1 MLRWQE
7 NIGDLKMIFIKRV
20 ITRIIPVFMLLTLT
34 CYAADSLTDPREI
47 LLKHYE
53 AVGGLEKLKKIKS
66 GYIEGKTTFDGLEGR
81 FRTWEEIPL
90 KYRLEEDYTVIKQVF
105 GDDGEVSW
113 SVDTNGKV
121 QIHRDEETIKRRKVK
136 ALLEVY
142 DHMEPDTKNFILTY
156 QGDRQAGRIDC
167 HLVKMA
173 NIINDD
179 YMLFFINKDNYYA
192 AKTILKQPDV
202 EIHTLYSDY
211 RRIDGILLPFHEETE
226 ILPREK
232 KETVQLE
239 RYDFNVKTD
248 RALFEP
254 PAKDIEDFEFA
265 NNEYSSSI
273 SFTFIEN
280 NVYLPVTINGESRLW
295 LLDNGASMSIIDADY
310 ANKLGLTPEGEIK
323 GFGIASVFDFSFV
336 TLPGYQ
342 VGDIHFN
349 SQKIFSYKGL
359 SDRLYDS
366 GVVGIM
372 GHDFLSRFV
381 VKIDYA
387 SGILSFYHPDRFEY
401 KGEGRVVDAPLRNK
415 IFSLP
420 AIVDGKYEGRW
431 TLDIGAFDVSFHYP
445 YAKENGLL
453 EKKGVER
460 ISADLGGQHGERTVR
475 FRTMELGGYKVLNPL
490 INIPLIMGKGSN
502 VSREIIGN
510 IGNTLL
516 RHFTVYLDYKRQRVI
531 IEKGKDFDRGFPEDK
546 SGMLIGIT
554 GDGHPEIVF
563 VAPGTPADKA
573 GFVNGDIIQKIN
585 GKDAGSFGGI
595 IGVRNLFLEG
605 AGKEYNIEVI
615 RAGSRHELK
624 LILEDLF
631 K

>member
-1 MLRWQE
+1 
-7 NIGDLKMIFIKRV
+7 MIVVKRV
-20 ITRIIPVFMLLTLT
+20 ITRIIPVFLLLTLT
-34 CYAADSLTDPREI
+34 CHAPDSLTDPRAI
-47 LLKHYE
+47 FLKHYE
-53 AVGGLEKLKKIKS
+53 AVGGLERLKQIKS

-90 KYRLEEDYTVIKQVF
+90 KYRLEEDYTVIKQIF
-105 GDDGEVSW
+105 GDNGKASW
-113 SVDTNGKV
+113 SVDPNGKV

-142 DHMEPDTKNFILTY
+142 DHMEPGTKNFIFTY
-156 QGDRQAGRIDC
+156 EGNRLAGNVEC
-167 HLVKMA
+167 HVIKMA

-179 YMLFFINKDNYYA
+179 YTLFFINKENYYA
-192 AKTILKQPDV
+192 VKTIIKQPDV

-211 RRIDGILLPFHEETE
+211 RRIEGILIPFHEETE

-232 KETVQLE
+232 KETVHLE
-239 RYDFNVKTD
+239 RYDFNVKAD
-248 RALFEP
+248 SALFEP
-254 PAKDIEDFEFA
+254 PSKDIEDFKFA
-265 NNEYSSSI
+265 NGENSANI
-273 SFTFIEN
+273 PFTFVEN
-280 NVYLPVTINGESRLW
+280 NIYLPVTINGETRLW

-310 ANKLGLTPEGEIK
+310 AIKLGLKPEGEIK

-366 GVVGIM
+366 DIVGIM

-387 SGILSFYHPDRFEY
+387 SRILSFYHPDRFEY
-401 KGEGRVVDAPLRNK
+401 KGGGRVVDAPLRNK

-420 AIVDGKYEGRW
+420 AIVDEKYNGRW

-445 YAKENGLL
+445 YTKENGLL
-453 EKKGVER
+453 SLKGVER
-460 ISADLGGQHGERTVR
+460 ISADLGGQHGERTIR
-475 FRTMELGGYKVLNPL
+475 FKMMELGGYKVLNPL
-490 INIPLIMGKGSN
+490 INIPLNMGKGSN

-510 IGNTLL
+510 IGNSLL
-516 RHFTVYLDYKRQRVI
+516 RHFTVYLDYKRQQVI
-531 IEKGKDFDRGFPEDK
+531 IEKGKEFESRFPEDK
-546 SGMLIGIT
+546 SGMLIGKT
-554 GDGHPEIVF
+554 GSGLPEIVL

-573 GFVNGDIIQKIN
+573 GFLKGDIIRIIN
-585 GKDAGSFGGI
+585 GMDAASFGGI
-595 IGVRNLFLEG
+595 IGVRNLFLEE

-615 RAGSRHELK
+615 RSGSKQEMK

>member
-1 MLRWQE
+1 
-7 NIGDLKMIFIKRV
+7 MIISRKFIS
-20 ITRIIPVFMLLTLT
+20 RIFLILLFLATA
-34 CYAADSLTDPREI
+34 CFAQDSLTDPRGI

-53 AVGGLEKLKKIKS
+53 AVGGLERLKQIKS
-66 GYIEGKTTFDGLEGR
+66 GYLEGKTTFDGLEGR

-105 GDDGEVSW
+105 GDNGKTSW
-113 SVDTNGKV
+113 SVDPNGKV

-142 DHMEPDTKNFILTY
+142 DHMDPGTKNFIFTY
-156 QGDRQAGRIDC
+156 EGNRQAGNVEC
-167 HLVKMA
+167 HVIKMA

-179 YMLFFINKDNYYA
+179 YTFFFNKENYYA
-192 AKTILKQPDV
+192 VKAIIKQPDV

-211 RRIDGILLPFHEETE
+211 RRIDGILIPFHEETE

-239 RYDFNVKTD
+239 RYEFNVKAD

-254 PAKDIEDFEFA
+254 PIKDVEDFEFA
-265 NNEYSSSI
+265 NGENSTDV
-273 SFTFIEN
+273 SFTFVEN
-280 NVYLPVTINGESRLW
+280 NIYLPVTINGETRFW

-310 ANKLGLTPEGEIK
+310 AKKLGLTPEGEIK

-336 TLPGYQ
+336 TLPPYLVRGIRF
-342 VGDIHFN
+342 DP
-349 SQKIFSYKGL
+349 QKIFSFKGL

-366 GVVGIM
+366 DIVGIM

-387 SGILSFYHPDRFEY
+387 EKTLSFYHPDRFEY
-401 KGEGRVVDAPLRNK
+401 KGEGKVIDAPLRNK
-415 IFSLP
+415 LFSLP
-420 AIVDGKYEGRW
+420 AIVDEKYKGRW

-445 YAKENGLL
+445 YAKENGMLSL
-453 EKKGVER
+453 KGVER
-460 ISADLGGQHGERTVR
+460 ISADLGGQHGERTIR
-475 FRTMELGGYKVLNPL
+475 FRSMELGGYKVLNPL
-490 INIPLIMGKGSN
+490 INVPLNMGKGSN
-502 VSREIIGN
+502 VSKEIIGN

-516 RHFTVYLDYKRQRVI
+516 RHFTVYLDYKRQQVI
-531 IEKGKDFDRGFPEDK
+531 IEKGKDFDRKFPEDK
-546 SGMLIGIT
+546 SGMLIGKT
-554 GDGHPEIVF
+554 GDGFPEIVF

-573 GFVNGDIIQKIN
+573 GFLKGDILLRVNGT
-585 GKDAGSFGGI
+585 DAASFGGI
-595 IGVRNLFLEG
+595 IGVRNLFLEE
-605 AGKEYNIEVI
+605 AGSEYNIETI
-615 RAGSRHELK
+615 RDGSKQELK
-624 LILEDLF
+624 LILEDLY

>member
-1 MLRWQE
+1 
-7 NIGDLKMIFIKRV
+7 MIFARRT
-20 ITRIIPVFMLLTLT
+20 ITRIAPFLLLFV
-34 CYAADSLTDPREI
+34 LIFIVVWLFQPDPRGV
-47 LLKHYE
+47 LLKYYE
-53 AVGGLEKLKKIKS
+53 AVGGLEKLKKIRS
-66 GYIEGKTTFDGLEGR
+66 GYIEGETVFDGLEGR

-90 KYRLEEDYTVIKQVF
+90 KYRHEEDYTVIKQVS
-105 GDDGEVSW
+105 GDNGETNW

-121 QIHRDEETIKRRKVK
+121 QIHRDEETIKRRRVK

-142 DHMEPDTKNFILTY
+142 DHMEPGTKNFIMTY
-156 QGDRQAGRIDC
+156 ERDGRAGEIDC
-167 HLVKMA
+167 HVIKMA

-179 YMLFFINKDNYYA
+179 YMFFFIDKKNYYA
-192 AKTILKQPDV
+192 VKTIIKQPDV
-202 EIHTLYSDY
+202 EIHTLYSDF
-211 RRIDGILLPFHEETE
+211 RRKEGILIPFHEETD

-232 KETVQLE
+232 KETIQLE
-239 RYDFNVKTD
+239 RYDFNVKAD
-248 RALFEP
+248 SALFEP
-254 PAKDIEDFEFA
+254 PAKDVKDFEFA
-265 NNEYSSSI
+265 NGGYSAEI
-273 SFTFIEN
+273 PLTFVEN
-280 NVYLPVTINGESRLW
+280 NIYLPATINGETRLW
-295 LLDNGASMSIIDADY
+295 LLDNGASMTIIDADY
-310 ANKLGLTPEGEIK
+310 AKKLGLTPEGEIK

-342 VGDIHFN
+342 VGDIHFS
-349 SQKIFSYKGL
+349 SQKIYSYKGL
-359 SDRLYDS
+359 SERLYDS
-366 GVVGIM
+366 DIVGIM

-387 SGILSFYHPDRFEY
+387 GRTLSFYHPDRFEY

-420 AIVDGKYEGRW
+420 ATVDDKYNGRW

-453 EKKGVER
+453 ERKGVER

-475 FRTMELGGYKVLNPL
+475 FRSMEIGGYRVLNPL
-490 INIPLIMGKGSN
+490 INIPLNMGKGSN

-531 IEKGKDFDRGFPEDK
+531 IEKGKDFERSFPEDK
-546 SGMLIGIT
+546 SGMLIGRT

-563 VAPGTPADKA
+563 IAPGTPSEKA
-573 GFVNGDIIQKIN
+573 GFLKGDIILRVN
-585 GKDAGSFGGI
+585 GMDAASLGGT
-595 IGVRNLFLEG
+595 IGARNLFLEE
-605 AGKEYNIEVI
+605 AGMEYNIEVI
-615 RAGSRHELK
+615 RAGSRQELK
-624 LILEDLF
+624 LTLEDLF

>member
-1 MLRWQE
+1 
-7 NIGDLKMIFIKRV
+7 MIIRRKFISRV
-20 ITRIIPVFMLLTLT
+20 FLILLFVSST
-34 CYAADSLTDPREI
+34 CFAQNSLSDPREI
-47 LLKHYE
+47 FSRHYE
-53 AVGGLEKLKKIKS
+53 AVGGLERLKQIKS

-90 KYRLEEDYTVIKQVF
+90 KYRLEEDYTVIKQIF
-105 GDDGEVSW
+105 GDNGKTSW
-113 SVDTNGKV
+113 SVDPNGKI

-142 DHMEPDTKNFILTY
+142 DHMEPGTKNFIFTY
-156 QGDRQAGRIDC
+156 EGNSQAGNVEC
-167 HLVKMA
+167 HVIKMA
-173 NIINDD
+173 NIINED
-179 YMLFFINKDNYYA
+179 YTLFFINKENYYVV
-192 AKTILKQPDV
+192 KTIIKQPDV
-202 EIHTLYSDY
+202 EIHTLYSDF
-211 RRIDGILLPFHEETE
+211 RRIEGILIPFHEETE

-239 RYDFNVKTD
+239 RYAFNVKAD
-248 RALFEP
+248 SALFEP

-265 NNEYSSSI
+265 NAEYSTNI
-273 SFTFIEN
+273 LFTFVEN
-280 NVYLPVTINGESRLW
+280 NIYLPATINGETRLW

-310 ANKLGLTPEGEIK
+310 AKKLGLEPEGEIK

-342 VGDIHFN
+342 VGDINF
-349 SQKIFSYKGL
+349 SPQKIFSYKGL

-366 GVVGIM
+366 EIVGIM

-401 KGEGRVVDAPLRNK
+401 KGGGRVEDAPLRNK

-420 AIVDGKYEGRW
+420 AIVDEKYNGRW

-453 EKKGVER
+453 SRKGVER
-460 ISADLGGQHGERTVR
+460 ISADLGGQHGERTIR
-475 FRTMELGGYKVLNPL
+475 FRSMELGGYKVSNPL
-490 INIPLIMGKGSN
+490 INIPLSMGKGSN
-502 VSREIIGN
+502 VSKEIIGN

-516 RHFTVYLDYKRQRVI
+516 RHFTVYLDYKRQQVI
-531 IEKGKDFDRGFPEDK
+531 IEKGKDFESKFPEDK
-546 SGMLIGIT
+546 SGMLIGKT
-554 GDGHPEIVF
+554 GDGFPEIVF

-573 GFVNGDIIQKIN
+573 GFLKGDIIRSIN
-585 GKDAGSFGGI
+585 GTDAGSFGGI
-595 IGVRNLFLEG
+595 IGIRNLFLDET
-605 AGKEYNIEVI
+605 GKEFNIEAERGEKSI
-615 RAGSRHELK
+615 ELS
-624 LILEDLF
+624 ITLEDLF
-631 K
+631 KVD